1 VSVSVSQQ
9 RLLETGWSKTPT
21 DSCNPLT
28 LHSNFQNI
36 SHAQRRCFRHR
47 RRFSHGRN
55 TREEDDRTTT
65 SASAD
70 SSPDV
75 TKAETSDGR
84 TRRIDRGSV
93 RRTSRM
99 NFCCLENDILQMRS
113 TVFPSTVFL
122 LKFLAQQRKG
132 RGVVFGISSSQAT
145 GCGLGPASSCRVPA
159 LDVGPK
165 K

>member
-99 NFCCLENDILQMRS
+99 NFCCLENAY
-113 TVFPSTVFL
+113 
-122 LKFLAQQRKG
+122 LANAVYG
-132 RGVVFGISSSQAT
+132 LSVDCFSVEISSAT
-145 GCGLGPASSCRVPA
+145 KKGSWCCVWYFFQSGNWVRIRPRIQLQGSSSGCGA
-159 LDVGPK
+159 
-165 K
+165 